1 MKQLIKRILKES
13 IKEKLERRL
22 EKDGLME
29 TLNELGIDINH
40 LAEMLNTTPIQL
52 YLKYNPFEELFTYQE
67 FDDEVQDSIS
77 FLNKEYFLKEMKTK
91 SPEEILDFFISNVI
105 DGLHSK
111 LINFNI
117 EDWIIPDTLKLL
129 KIIYGERI
137 TIQPGYK
144 KLVFLAKNI

>member
-22 EKDGLME
+22 EEDGLME

-40 LAEMLNTTPIQL
+40 LAEMLNTTPLQL

-91 SPEEILDFFISNVI
+91 SPEEILDYFIYNVNVRWS
-105 DGLHSK
+105 LS
-111 LINFNI
+111 
-117 EDWIIPDTLKLL
+117 PT
-129 KIIYGERI
+129 
-137 TIQPGYK
+137 
-144 KLVFLAKNI
+144 V